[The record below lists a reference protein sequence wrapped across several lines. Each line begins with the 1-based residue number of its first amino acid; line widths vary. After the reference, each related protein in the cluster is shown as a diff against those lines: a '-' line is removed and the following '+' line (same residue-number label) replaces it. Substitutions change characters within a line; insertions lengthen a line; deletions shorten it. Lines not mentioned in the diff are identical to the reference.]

1 MRDLAMRKE
10 CNDPPIIED
19 LALNLELQNP
29 YDFQLPALESLKQI
43 ILTALQLADYNRPAD
58 LTLRITDNAEI
69 QELNRN
75 FRGKDT
81 PTNVLSFPFEVPD
94 FLRHEVSTLGDIII
108 AMPIIEIEA
117 MRQRK
122 SVDDHLTHLII
133 HGTLHLLGFDHL
145 EEAEA
150 EEMEALEIKIL
161 QTLGIQNPY
170 LV

>member
-1 MRDLAMRKE
+1 MAKE
-10 CNDPPIIED
+10 NAKSSVEIYNKIIAEKFVY
-19 LALNLELQNP
+19 EK
-29 YDFQLPALESLKQI
+29 SLI
-43 ILTALQLADYNRPAD
+43 
-58 LTLRITDNAEI
+58 I

-133 HGTLHLLGFDHL
+133 HCTVHLLGFDHL

-150 EEMEALEIKIL
+150 DEMEALEIKML

>member
-43 ILTALQLADYNRPAD
+43 ILTALQLANYNRPAD